1 MNEEKWRENLETSK
15 GRNSTF
21 LRIKYKI
28 ITKATTKADML
39 KVTFYIYRYVKLHPN
54 FTFLKL
60 GMSYVA

>member
-1 MNEEKWRENLETSK
+1 MIF
-15 GRNSTF
+15 STF

-28 ITKATTKADML
+28 ITTMKADT
-39 KVTFYIYRYVKLHPN
+39 VRATFYIYRYVKLHSN

>member
-1 MNEEKWRENLETSK
+1 MIF
-15 GRNSTF
+15 STF

>member
-1 MNEEKWRENLETSK
+1 MIF
-15 GRNSTF
+15 STF

-28 ITKATTKADML
+28 ITKTRKPDTL

-60 GMSYVA
+60 DMSYVA